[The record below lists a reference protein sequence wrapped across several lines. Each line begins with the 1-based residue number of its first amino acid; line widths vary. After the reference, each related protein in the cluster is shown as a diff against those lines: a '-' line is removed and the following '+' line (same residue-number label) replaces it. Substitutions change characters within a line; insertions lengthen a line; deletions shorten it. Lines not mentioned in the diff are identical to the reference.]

1 MALEMAREKAM
12 TVDDRI
18 NRAQSSLIA
27 TKPGA
32 VPPHN
37 DLGGHLPFGGT
48 MKGGTAG
55 NSAFGKRKIVTSD
68 ADPNPQACMLNYP
81 PQPTEMNLKIWKDNC
96 APPPPARRRAAH
108 QNSPLTTHPRPPADS
123 SNMFFD
129 PAAEDRRF
137 TSTNHVTWG
146 HIRDDQPS
154 CLAEAKRSLGDLRQT
169 MGSRSTPKPAYYPPD
184 ERVNKPVEASAVYK
198 WEWPAHKTRP
208 GWGRSIAQEPRKE
221 MEFIE
226 EYDLRP
232 PWLKY

>member
-32 VPPHN
+32 VPPHF
-37 DLGGHLPFGGT
+37 DQGGHLPFGGT

-96 APPPPARRRAAH
+96 APPPARLCRNPHRRP
-108 QNSPLTTHPRPPADS
+108 PLTTTRARPQTRATCSSTRRPRT
-123 SNMFFD
+123 
-129 PAAEDRRF
+129 AASRRR
-137 TSTNHVTWG
+137 TT
-146 HIRDDQPS
+146 
-154 CLAEAKRSLGDLRQT
+154 
-169 MGSRSTPKPAYYPPD
+169 
-184 ERVNKPVEASAVYK
+184 
-198 WEWPAHKTRP
+198 
-208 GWGRSIAQEPRKE
+208 
-221 MEFIE
+221 
-226 EYDLRP
+226 
-232 PWLKY
+232 

>member
-96 APPPPARRRAAH
+96 APPPPARRRAAA
-108 QNSPLTTHPRPPADS
+108 PPAHHSPPTRARPQTRATCS
-123 SNMFFD
+123 STRR
-129 PAAEDRRF
+129 PRTAASRRR
-137 TSTNHVTWG
+137 TT
-146 HIRDDQPS
+146 
-154 CLAEAKRSLGDLRQT
+154 
-169 MGSRSTPKPAYYPPD
+169 
-184 ERVNKPVEASAVYK
+184 
-198 WEWPAHKTRP
+198 
-208 GWGRSIAQEPRKE
+208 
-221 MEFIE
+221 
-226 EYDLRP
+226 
-232 PWLKY
+232 

>member
-96 APPPPARRRAAH
+96 APPPPCAATRINAHHSPPARARPQTRATCSSTRRPRTAASRRR
-108 QNSPLTTHPRPPADS
+108 TT
-123 SNMFFD
+123 
-129 PAAEDRRF
+129 
-137 TSTNHVTWG
+137 
-146 HIRDDQPS
+146 
-154 CLAEAKRSLGDLRQT
+154 
-169 MGSRSTPKPAYYPPD
+169 
-184 ERVNKPVEASAVYK
+184 
-198 WEWPAHKTRP
+198 
-208 GWGRSIAQEPRKE
+208 
-221 MEFIE
+221 
-226 EYDLRP
+226 
-232 PWLKY
+232 

>member
-32 VPPHN
+32 VPPHF
-37 DLGGHLPFGGT
+37 DQGGHLPFGGT

-96 APPPPARRRAAH
+96 APRRRRLCRNPH
-108 QNSPLTTHPRPPADS
+108 QRPPLTTHRARPQTRATCSSTRRPRT
-123 SNMFFD
+123 
-129 PAAEDRRF
+129 AASRRR
-137 TSTNHVTWG
+137 TT
-146 HIRDDQPS
+146 
-154 CLAEAKRSLGDLRQT
+154 
-169 MGSRSTPKPAYYPPD
+169 
-184 ERVNKPVEASAVYK
+184 
-198 WEWPAHKTRP
+198 
-208 GWGRSIAQEPRKE
+208 
-221 MEFIE
+221 
-226 EYDLRP
+226 
-232 PWLKY
+232 

>member
-96 APPPPARRRAAH
+96 APPPAAPSLPHINIHHSPPARPHSQTRATCSSTRRPRTGA
-108 QNSPLTTHPRPPADS
+108 SRRRTT
-123 SNMFFD
+123 
-129 PAAEDRRF
+129 
-137 TSTNHVTWG
+137 
-146 HIRDDQPS
+146 
-154 CLAEAKRSLGDLRQT
+154 
-169 MGSRSTPKPAYYPPD
+169 
-184 ERVNKPVEASAVYK
+184 
-198 WEWPAHKTRP
+198 
-208 GWGRSIAQEPRKE
+208 
-221 MEFIE
+221 
-226 EYDLRP
+226 
-232 PWLKY
+232 